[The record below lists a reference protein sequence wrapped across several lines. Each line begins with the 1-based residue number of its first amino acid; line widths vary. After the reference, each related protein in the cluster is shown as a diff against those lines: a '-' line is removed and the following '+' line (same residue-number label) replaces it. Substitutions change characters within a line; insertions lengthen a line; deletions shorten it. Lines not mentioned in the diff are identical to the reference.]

1 MENQIE
7 LIVEKI
13 FTFRNEKV
21 MVDRDLATL
30 YGVETKVLNQAVK
43 RNKQRFPKDFK
54 FRLSKKERD
63 ELVTNC
69 DRFKKLKHS
78 SSMPNVF
85 TEAGVAM
92 LSSVL
97 KSDVAIQMNI
107 QIIRSFIHI
116 KQLLLTESSIR
127 FAVQAL
133 ENRMDK
139 NEETTQMLMNTIQQM
154 LTPPEPK
161 KKKQKMGFRKD

>member
-43 RNKQRFPKDFK
+43 RNEQRFPKDFK

-69 DRFKKLKHS
+69 DRFNMLKHS
-78 SSMPNVF
+78 TVNPYAF
-85 TEAGVAM
+85 TEQGVYM
-92 LSSVL
+92 LATVL
-97 KSDVAIQMNI
+97 KSDTAIEINI
-107 QIIRSFIHI
+107 AIMRTFVKLRQFASHYNALAKKILEVERKGDKQYRERIPNPNKIIHAKLHCCAHLRISHD
-116 KQLLLTESSIR
+116 LH
-127 FAVQAL
+127 
-133 ENRMDK
+133 
-139 NEETTQMLMNTIQQM
+139 
-154 LTPPEPK
+154 
-161 KKKQKMGFRKD
+161 